1 MIFDRA
7 DKGIYATLLIEGY
20 FYRQGL
26 KWKACVMANEG
37 IKIIAQNKKARH
49 DYFIEQTMEA
59 GIVLSGTEVK
69 SIRQGKV
76 NLKESYAT
84 IESGEVMLNG
94 MHISPY
100 EQGNI
105 FNKDPLRAR
114 KLLLHKSEIN
124 RIIGYTQQKG
134 MSLVPVQLYF
144 KRGRVKVELGI
155 AKGKKLYDKRDDI
168 AERDAKREID
178 RKLKESVR

>member
-1 MIFDRA
+1 
-7 DKGIYATLLIEGY
+7 
-20 FYRQGL
+20 
-26 KWKACVMANEG
+26 MAKEG

-49 DYFIEQTMEA
+49 DYFIEQTLEA

-76 NLKESYAT
+76 NLKDCFAVVED
-84 IESGEVMLNG
+84 GEVILNG

-105 FNKDPLRAR
+105 FNKDPMRAR
-114 KLLLHKSEIN
+114 KLLLHKYEIG
-124 RIIGYTQQKG
+124 RLAGYTQQKG
-134 MSLVPVQLYF
+134 MSLVPLQLYF
-144 KRGRVKVELGI
+144 KQGRVKLELGV
-155 AKGKKLYDKRDDI
+155 AKGKKLYDKREDI

-178 RKLKESVR
+178 RRLKESIR